1 MISRNTMNFS
11 ALLLLTWTLCSGEE
25 VKTTNASNTKD
36 KTFLPLA
43 NSTTSLN
50 GNQDAE
56 AVTTLPV
63 ALNTTF
69 TLTKNTTTSNSN
81 QTHQFAD
88 RVAVMDDLLLLGLVI
103 IVPVAIIAAAAC

>member
-1 MISRNTMNFS
+1 MNFS
-11 ALLLLTWTLCSGEE
+11 ALFLLTWTLCSGEE
-25 VKTTNASNTKD
+25 VKTTNASNTKE
-36 KTFLPLA
+36 KTFLSLA

-69 TLTKNTTTSNSN
+69 TLTKNTTASNSN
-81 QTHQFAD
+81 QTQQFAD

-103 IVPVAIIAAAAC
+103 IVPVAIIAAAAS

>member
-1 MISRNTMNFS
+1 MNFS
-11 ALLLLTWTLCSGEE
+11 ALFLLTWTLCSGEE
-25 VKTTNASNTKD
+25 VKTTNASNTKE
-36 KTFLPLA
+36 KTFLSLA

-56 AVTTLPV
+56 AVTTPPV

-69 TLTKNTTTSNSN
+69 TLTKNTTASNSN

-88 RVAVMDDLLLLGLVI
+88 RVAVMDDLLLFGLGI